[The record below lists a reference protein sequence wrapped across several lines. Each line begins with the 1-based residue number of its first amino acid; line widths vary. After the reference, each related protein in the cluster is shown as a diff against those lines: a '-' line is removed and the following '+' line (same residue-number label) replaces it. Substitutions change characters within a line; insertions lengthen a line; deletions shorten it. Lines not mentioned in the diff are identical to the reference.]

1 MLYFIRDLYASFK
14 QTALERV
21 KNPVLGA
28 FVFSWIGFN
37 WEILAILFFSKEPIE
52 TRLIYIC
59 QNYDIIFN
67 LMGAISITTL
77 ICFFLPRV
85 NKFFTKVQDEPNSDA
100 VLVRLN
106 AKIKVAQK
114 LQDIAE
120 LEARKK
126 LAEKKED
133 KFIDNDIYQIK
144 DENSKLNKEIESMNE
159 QISSLNT
166 SLIKSDVSAKHFKER
181 ADKAESLAKELNEKI
196 SEYILSEKKL
206 KDELSQERQNAENS
220 FNASY
225 KRDEQMIEFSNE
237 IQNRKDEISNLKL
250 TINKQEEKYKLF
262 AKTYPLYFSI
272 SNIDNISSL
281 DITQNLIEDYNARNK
296 NSSI

>member
-1 MLYFIRDLYASFK
+1 MLDFIRDLYASFK

-166 SLIKSDVSAKHFKER
+166 SLIQSDVSAKHFKER

-272 SNIDNISSL
+272 TNIDNISSL